1 MRLAVSRLVA
11 SHSIVAIA
19 LLVVIGSGCGGG
31 FGGCGTLKPLPVGL
45 TPFGVPNSQV
55 IEGGVQARMT
65 QDGLKKFSVV
75 IENLLKAQL
84 NGTLGCI
91 VGPKSFYDLRPV
103 LNEYFLACQNVQ
115 AACSA
120 KACGGAVVFRSEDR
134 PAPWNI
140 ADGKDKADFSVADG
154 TNPLV
159 NVDLAFDL
167 RVGIDLSYRSGIF
180 GVPASACTISVQSAH
195 WAGDVNTNN
204 FHITAPIQLGID
216 PVTGKLQL
224 TTQPIKV
231 ISLGLILDAQGCGS
245 VIDAFAS
252 VVSNFLGFFDTTI
265 GNVLLNLATTVLQ
278 PQFDAIV
285 QGLLPNPLGIAG
297 VVDTATLFSRYDA
310 PKEAGLEMYLVPG
323 GYVAAKDRGLTI
335 GVLAGMN
342 SDHDPAT
349 RTAST
354 SSDPDPCVPSRP
366 VIDLGAAPFNLPTN
380 AARSDYTLDAAAQ
393 FAGMPDPTDGKGNVR
408 DVLLGVSRTY
418 FDLIGFHLYNSGS
431 LCLHVDGSAIPQLSV
446 GTFGV
451 LVPSLSNI
459 ALDPKAPLQLVLRPQ
474 KPVSFTLGEGT
485 TADALVHMA
494 INDLRIDMYAW
505 IEKRWVR
512 VLTLGLDLNL
522 GINLTVTK
530 DANMNPVLQP
540 VLSGLDTQ
548 SVKVSVSNTDLL
560 SETPAALAAALP
572 SLIGI
577 AAGALTGALPT
588 FAPPA
593 VAGFSLDDLSISR
606 VQTTHDDFLG
616 LFGTIKTPTSPA
628 PLIDWTD
635 PQHPRLAGEVR
646 THASIEKLDVPSPVQ
661 LAAIFDPAM
670 TQKPALPSVTLALS
684 ADDTR
689 GRALEYAWKVDNAA
703 WREWTPDASPVVT
716 DPAFLLQGHH
726 KLTVRARA
734 VGDYRS
740 EDSQPVVLDAL
751 IDTTAPWLAPHLAE
765 SNAQQLDFGGLDLVS
780 DSDHL
785 AYTWRDESGAI
796 RPFGKQSS
804 LTLDEI
810 RRITQD
816 GTQRLVLYVR
826 DEAGLIG
833 ELSVESAQLG
843 HGSWGRTNT
852 SAKGCGCT
860 LGGAPSGTPTGAL
873 LLVAAA
879 TLWLLRRR
887 LRGAAGRTLVAVVGA
902 STLLV
907 GCGCDNQ
914 KYQCTVDDD
923 CAKMQC
929 DPGRIPAC
937 DHNKCGCTPDLI
949 IGDTGRYASMAVI
962 QGTAYVA
969 AYNSNYGDLMLGTV
983 TPPGRVTRWEFV
995 DGVPDQAPDR
1005 VGSHVRGGV
1014 SAPGPDVGQYTS
1026 IIDSQ
1031 ARDPIISYYDAT
1043 NGALKFASFG
1053 AIRWRSH
1060 IVDQAGSPVSGSKDS
1075 IGTWTSMTLDKNGN
1089 PGIAYAAL
1097 VSANTPSGKPEGQ
1110 LRFAQASNPDPQS
1123 AADWTITIVD
1133 SRPLPE
1139 MQTTTGGLLPDSI
1152 AIMIS
1157 SARKIDGTAAI
1168 AYYDR
1173 LNGNL
1178 RYAEQDGSGKWR
1190 TIVLDGAAEDG
1201 TDTGDVGQYPSLFV
1215 DATGTAFISYVDAGH
1230 DNLLFVDT
1238 KTRTPEVID
1247 DGYRPNEET
1256 TSDGLPSPVYH
1267 LVGDSTSIATS
1278 HDIVLVAYQ
1287 DSTAVE
1293 LRLANRT
1300 KGQWVTQAI
1309 AGHENPFRGSYGFWA
1324 GLQLDGSGA
1333 YVGSYA
1339 IDQHVSP
1346 SDYFYETFF
1355 VDLGFSDVP

>member
-1 MRLAVSRLVA
+1 MGISLASRNVFAVAFLVG
-11 SHSIVAIA
+11 
-19 LLVVIGSGCGGG
+19 IGSGCGSTN
-31 FGGCGTLKPLPVGL
+31 GCASLKPLPTGL

-55 IEGGVQARMT
+55 IEGGMQARLTEPGM
-65 QDGLKKFSVV
+65 KKFSTV
-75 IENLLKAQL
+75 IENQL
-84 NGTLGCI
+84 SSGLAMSTHCLIPQNKLVGSVGNKLGW
-91 VGPKSFYDLRPV
+91 LV
-103 LNEYFLACQNVQ
+103 LCPDTP
-115 AACSA
+115 AACNA
-120 KACGGAVVFRSEDR
+120 PACGASVLFDSAQR

-140 ADGKDKADFSVADG
+140 QDGVDKVDFSMADG
-154 TNPLV
+154 TNPVV
-159 NVDLAFDL
+159 NVEASFDL
-167 RVGIDLSYRSGIF
+167 D
-180 GVPASACTISVQSAH
+180 VPVVVDYGLPLGSEHKCTIEAYTAH
-195 WAGDVNTNN
+195 YKGDATKKT
-204 FHITAPIQLGID
+204 FHFTAPIQLGID
-216 PVTGKLQL
+216 PATGKLTL
-224 TTQPIKV
+224 TTGALQIQSIGLQIQFNNCISSTLDTLLSSALDSVFNALDGQIGNFLVNLGAALLQP
-231 ISLGLILDAQGCGS
+231 Q
-245 VIDAFAS
+245 IDAFVQSLLPHPPGLAGT
-252 VVSNFLGFFDTTI
+252 LDTT
-265 GNVLLNLATTVLQ
+265 VALASFS
-278 PQFDAIV
+278 P
-285 QGLLPNPLGIAG
+285 PAG
-297 VVDTATLFSRYDA
+297 
-310 PKEAGLEMYLVPG
+310 AGLETYLVPG

-349 RTAST
+349 RTANT

-1097 VSANTPSGKPEGQ
+1097 VNANTPSGKPEGQ